1 MELTVHHQVL
11 ATVFVVALI
20 LGAIVNKT
28 NFCTMGAVSDWV
40 NIGDTGR
47 MRAWL
52 LAIAVAMAGVA
63 GLELAGV
70 ITMASDT
77 FPPYRTSGFA
87 WLRYLVGGAMFGIGM
102 TLASGCGSKTLTRI
116 GGGNLKSLV
125 VLVIAAVMSY
135 LMMFS
140 PLYAILFQPW
150 VAASAIDL
158 AAHGIAAQDI
168 GSLIAAAGGV
178 APSPALTAAVGAV
191 IALALLVYVF
201 RSAEFRTSF
210 DNILGGVSVGLAVIA
225 GWFITGGPLAQ
236 AWKEYADFASEVP
249 SRVQVQSFTFI
260 SPMGDT
266 LRYLMEPANTTLIN
280 FGVVAL
286 AGMLCGATVYAAVTR
301 SFRVEWFASP
311 GDFAN
316 HAIGAVLMGVG
327 GVLAMGCTFGQAIT
341 GQSTTALGSFLAF
354 AAIVAGAAATMKY
367 QYWRLMRED

>member
-150 VAASAIDL
+150 VAASTIDL